1 MTETLDPKIKLYMQ
15 FGLTVLVMGFLG
27 AAWWAGKI
35 PVEAALP
42 LITALIGV
50 WLPGP
55 LSGVAPGSRV
65 LVTSE
70 KESDIDVEK
79 IARDMSIPGSRPR
92 TETLREVQDVRD
104 LK

>member
-15 FGLTVLVMGFLG
+15 FGLTVLVMGFMG

-35 PVEAALP
+35 PAEAALP

-55 LSGVAPGSRV
+55 LSGVAPGSRIMV
-65 LVTSE
+65 ATAE
-70 KESDIDVEK
+70 ESDVDVEK

-92 TETLREVQDVRD
+92 IEPLKGVQDVRD
-104 LK
+104 LR